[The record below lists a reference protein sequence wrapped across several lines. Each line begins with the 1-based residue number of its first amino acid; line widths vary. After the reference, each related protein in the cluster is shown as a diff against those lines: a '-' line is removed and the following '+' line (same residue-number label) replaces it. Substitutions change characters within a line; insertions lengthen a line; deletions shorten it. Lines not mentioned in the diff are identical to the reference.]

1 MSKNS
6 KQRWAL
12 LSLLLIAFLFSGCA
26 NHLKKGWEC
35 YDKGDYSCAKTEWSQ
50 EKKPEAAELVEQ
62 ATAAENIKRYYNDI
76 VNAEKNKDENDAF
89 SSSRKLLA
97 ENKDSWTTKTWLE
110 RSPST
115 VEYLAYAKKVY
126 DRIDNLRKKRARDK
140 AREKKRIREMKA
152 RIKKLQT
159 EFNSKLKCGKDYLL
173 NEKYQDS
180 LGCLTAAREIAKKN
194 PKVKFN
200 MEDVEYFT
208 KATNQAIKI
217 QEEIE
222 AERQKKIAEAKRIEE
237 EKRRKA
243 EEAIRIAEK
252 KWIKA
257 EAIRLKKLEAER
269 RRKAEIKRK
278 KELAA
283 KRWRQFLAK
292 GRLLRPLV
300 ATVGIPSRGK
310 GTMKKYKAQ
319 RWQGGAQLPRA
330 RDRSLAPEDVYALGI
345 IIPKG
350 YKLNYLKNYYRG
362 QQNLLQMPQT
372 QGGLRHYYTEGYKG
386 GRFYTELSRTK
397 KGSKKYTV
405 KAILYKIPVTN

>member
-1 MSKNS
+1 MMFKKS

-35 YDKGDYSCAKTEWSQ
+35 YDKGDYSCAKTEWTQ

-62 ATAAENIKRYYNDI
+62 ATAAENIARYYNDI

-97 ENKDSWTTKTWLE
+97 EKKSSWTSEKWLE
-110 RSPST
+110 NSPST

-126 DRIDNLRKKRARDK
+126 DRIDALKKKRANNK
-140 AREKKRIREMKA
+140 ARMKRMKV
-152 RIKKLQT
+152 RIKKLQAK
-159 EFNSKLKCGKDYLL
+159 FNGKLKCGKDYLA

-180 LGCLTAAREIAKKN
+180 LTCLAAASEISTKN
-194 PKVKFN
+194 PKVEFN

-208 KATNQAIKI
+208 KAVNQAIKI

-222 AERQKKIAEAKRIEE
+222 AERQRKIVESKRIEA

-269 RRKAEIKRK
+269 RKQAEIKRK
-278 KELAA
+278 KTLAA

-310 GTMKKYKAQ
+310 GYMKKYKAQ

-330 RDRSLAPEDVYALGI
+330 RDRSLAPEDIYALGI

-350 YKLNYLKNYYRG
+350 YKLNYLKNYHRG
-362 QQNLLQMPQT
+362 RQNLLKMPQSL
-372 QGGLRHYYTEGYKG
+372 GGLRHYYTERYKG